1 MSPTTTFR
9 SLAQT
14 HISPRGCFLM
24 GAFNPPTVTVESPA
38 TEAMTDLSKVPSAT
52 IFVEATLDGANR
64 SMLARGVRL
73 LLVVG
78 EENRIIGVAT
88 SVDVLGEKP
97 VLTAQKHRCHRNDLR
112 ISDVMVPVDQME
124 ALDIN
129 DVKHAVVGDIVAT
142 LKADGRA
149 HALVVGKSAEG
160 QQVLLGIFSVSQIAR
175 QLGVPLYTHETA
187 RTFAEI
193 EAVIAGI

>member
-1 MSPTTTFR
+1 MSDTTTFR
-9 SLAQT
+9 PLTQAQ
-14 HISPRGCFLM
+14 ISPNGCFLM
-24 GAFNPPTVTVESPA
+24 GAFNPPAVTVGSPA
-38 TEAMTDLSKVPSAT
+38 TEVMTDLSKVPSAT
-52 IFVEATLDGANR
+52 IFAEATLEGANR

-78 EENRIIGVAT
+78 DGNRIIGVAT

-97 VLTAQKHRCHRNDLR
+97 VLMAQKRRCHRKDLR
-112 ISDVMVPVDQME
+112 IADVMVPVDKME
-124 ALDIN
+124 ALGIDE
-129 DVKHAVVGDIVAT
+129 VKHAVVGDIVAT
-142 LKADGRA
+142 LKADGRT
-149 HALVVGKSAEG
+149 HALVVGKSLDG

-175 QLGVPLYTHETA
+175 QIGVPIHSHEIA

>member
-1 MSPTTTFR
+1 MSETTTFR
-9 SLAQT
+9 PLAQAQ
-14 HISPRGCFLM
+14 ISSNGCYLM
-24 GAFNPPTVTVESPA
+24 GAFNPPHVTVGSPA
-38 TEAMTDLSKVPSAT
+38 TDTMTDLSKVPSAT
-52 IFVEATLDGANR
+52 IFAEATLEGANR
-64 SMLARGVRL
+64 SMLVRGVRL

-78 EENRIIGVAT
+78 EDNRIVGVAT
-88 SVDVLGEKP
+88 SADVLGEKP
-97 VLTAQKHRCHRNDLR
+97 VLTAQRNRCHRDDLR
-112 ISDVMVPVDQME
+112 IADVMVPVDKME
-124 ALDIN
+124 ALNIN

-149 HALVVGKSAEG
+149 HALVVGKSPEG

-175 QLGVPLYTHETA
+175 QLGVPIHTHEVA

>member
-1 MSPTTTFR
+1 MSVTTTFR
-9 SLAQT
+9 PLAQAQ
-14 HISPRGCFLM
+14 ISSNGCFLM
-24 GAFNPPTVTVESPA
+24 GAFNPPHVTVESPA
-38 TEAMTDLSKVPSAT
+38 TDAMTDLSKVPSAT
-52 IFVEATLDGANR
+52 IIAEATLDGANR

-78 EENRIIGVAT
+78 EHSRIIGVAT

-97 VLTAQKHRCHRNDLR
+97 VLTAQKRGCQRGELR
-112 ISDVMVPVDQME
+112 IADVMVPVDKME

-175 QLGVPLYTHETA
+175 QLGVPLHTHEIA

>member
-1 MSPTTTFR
+1 MSQTSTFR
-9 SLAQT
+9 PLTQAQ
-14 HISPRGCFLM
+14 ISPGGCFLM
-24 GAFNPPTVTVESPA
+24 GAFNPSTVTVASPA

-52 IFVEATLDGANR
+52 IFAEATLDGANR

-78 EENRIIGVAT
+78 EGNRIVGVAT

-97 VLTAQKHRCHRNDLR
+97 VLTAQKHRCQRNDLR
-112 ISDVMVPVDQME
+112 IADVMVPVDKME

-142 LKADGRA
+142 LKAVGRA
-149 HALVVGKSAEG
+149 HALVVGENPDG
-160 QQVLLGIFSVSQIAR
+160 QQILLGIFSVSQIAR
-175 QLGVPLYTHETA
+175 QLGVPLHTHETA

>member
-1 MSPTTTFR
+1 MSQTATFR
-9 SLAQT
+9 PLTQAQ
-14 HISPRGCFLM
+14 ISPGGCFLM
-24 GAFNPPTVTVESPA
+24 GAFNPTQVTVESPA

-52 IFVEATLDGANR
+52 IFAEATLEGANR

-78 EENRIIGVAT
+78 ENNRIIGVAT
-88 SVDVLGEKP
+88 SVDVLGEKSL
-97 VLTAQKHRCHRNDLR
+97 LTATKRGCNLNDLR
-112 ISDVMVPVDQME
+112 ISDVMVPVDKME
-124 ALDIN
+124 ALDIS

-149 HALVVGKSAEG
+149 HALVVGKNPDG

-175 QLGVPLYTHETA
+175 QLGVPLNTHETA

-193 EAVIAGI
+193 EAVIAGM

>member
-1 MSPTTTFR
+1 MSETTTFR
-9 SLAQT
+9 PLAQAQ
-14 HISPRGCFLM
+14 ISPNGCFLT
-24 GAFNPPTVTVESPA
+24 GAFNPPSVTVESPA

-52 IFVEATLDGANR
+52 IFAEATLDGANR

-78 EENRIIGVAT
+78 EHNRIVGVAT

-97 VLTAQKHRCHRNDLR
+97 VLIAQKRRCHRDDLR
-112 ISDVMVPVDQME
+112 IADIMVPVDKME
-124 ALDIN
+124 ALDIG

-149 HALVVGKSAEG
+149 HALVVGKSPDG
-160 QQVLLGIFSVSQIAR
+160 KQVLLGIFSVSQIAR
-175 QLGVPLYTHETA
+175 QLGVTLHTYETA